1 MGRLAVINGV
11 TFAPEQAKVSIYD
24 RGFLYGDSVFETI
37 RTYGGV
43 LFELSEH
50 LRRLERSAA
59 SMGIVLP
66 APAVQLGDEA
76 ECAVRQA
83 QNPESYVRLM
93 LTRGSGPVGLDP
105 KLCSEPPLRVIM
117 VEPLVPPPPALY
129 RDGITAVCVQTVRA
143 SDAAQSAKIGNY
155 LASALALQHA
165 RQCGADEALV
175 VNREGIIVEG
185 TTANAFFVQGSKL
198 ITPPLEIGILAGITR
213 KIVLDLA
220 RRLEIPVELRAL
232 TPEQAHI
239 VEEVFFTSS
248 IRELVPIVSID
259 GHRIGTGRPGPVT
272 RRLHLALRE
281 LAGIA
286 DHPPPWTEP

>member
-11 TFAPEQAKVSIYD
+11 SYAPEQAKVSIYD

-43 LFELSEH
+43 LFETAEH

-59 SMGIVLP
+59 SLGIAMP
-66 APAVQLGDEA
+66 ASAAQLGGEA
-76 ECAVRQA
+76 ERAVREA
-83 QNPESYVRLM
+83 DNPESYVRLM
-93 LTRGSGPVGLDP
+93 LTRGSGPLGLDP
-105 KLCSEPPLRVIM
+105 ELCSEPPLRVIM
-117 VEPLVPPPPALY
+117 VEPLVPPPPVLY
-129 RDGITAVCVQTVRA
+129 QKGITTVCVQTVRA

-165 RQCGADEALV
+165 RQRGADEALV

-185 TTANAFFVQGSKL
+185 TTTNVFFVQGSKL
-198 ITPPLEIGILAGITR
+198 ITPPLEIGILPGITR

-220 RRLEIPVELRAL
+220 RELFIGVELRAL
-232 TPEQAHI
+232 TPEQAHGMQ
-239 VEEVFFTSS
+239 EVFFTSS
-248 IRELVPIVSID
+248 IRELLPIVSID
-259 GHRIGTGRPGPVT
+259 GHRIGTGKPGPVT

-281 LAGIA
+281 LAGIKDA
-286 DHPPPWTEP
+286 PPPWEEP